1 MLSSNSL
8 KVCKYEVLTCLLI
21 AMALFS
27 GIGDRA
33 PQLPLEIDRNIY
45 QSMEGERTGVFLRN
59 KELSELVYSSGT
71 YYIIV

>member
-1 MLSSNSL
+1 M

-33 PQLPLEIDRNIY
+33 PQGPLEIDRNIY
-45 QSMEGERTGVFLRN
+45 QSMEGKRIGVFHRN
-59 KELSELVYSSGT
+59 KELSDLHVQLFSWNHTHAEG
-71 YYIIV
+71 